1 MKTHANINH
10 FDINSN
16 APDQSEERIE
26 QIKNNKL
33 YVVESNV
40 SKQFDIDKD
49 AEIHKI
55 SVEKAYQ
62 LHDHKARMF
71 NWIINMS
78 SYYLIIVLIIFSLSM
93 FEIRKDLDEY
103 WFYVILSSLFLFPPA
118 FIASTPLIQKIAETI
133 FDFKRA
139 KKLSNIDS
147 KKFEETAEEVFDKKT
162 FNKIFIALFSG
173 CFVFATYLLLS
184 KIINIRDSATAPD
197 SAIIIAL
204 ITSTTGTIIAL
215 PAVVAKIIF
224 DEKK

>member
-103 WFYVILSSLFLFPPA
+103 WFYIILSSLFLFP
-118 FIASTPLIQKIAETI
+118 PLIQKIAETI

-162 FNKIFIALFSG
+162 LNKIFIALFSG

>member
-103 WFYVILSSLFLFPPA
+103 WFYIILSSLFLFP
-118 FIASTPLIQKIAETI
+118 PLIQKIAETI